1 MTPEDRSRFFDL
13 SEDDLRSFSAVA
25 KHVARHAP
33 AALDD
38 LYATISTRPE
48 LREKFTSAEHMSHA
62 KQAQLSHW
70 QALFAGKPEEDQVA
84 RSRKIGFIHAK
95 IGLEPSW
102 YIGGYA
108 RVLGHVIH
116 GMAGSSLIQRLL
128 GRGLASKLSGL
139 IKMALLDMELALSAY
154 FIAEQTKRTQ
164 ALDEL
169 AAGLNRMAD
178 GNFAQGLGE
187 LPPEYATIAAD
198 FERMRKSVN
207 DALSDV
213 SSAAESI
220 DRGAT
225 EIRQATD
232 DFAIRTQTTAATLE
246 ETSATTKSLA
256 SDVEDTAKASR
267 EMSSALAETLATA
280 DTGRSTVSEAVEA
293 TRNAEASTSEISKII
308 EVIEG
313 ISFQTNLLAL
323 NAGVEAARAGE
334 SGKGFAVVA
343 SEVRALA
350 QRSADAARDIKDLI
364 TKSVEQVSR
373 CSTLVAQSG
382 DAFGDIND
390 RVASLNDL
398 AQQLADITKSQSGLL
413 SQTTVAVSE
422 MERSTQNNAAMVE
435 QSSAAANVLANEA
448 NRMTSLVRQFALDH
462 TADSGC
468 APAQR
473 RAAA

>member
-1 MTPEDRSRFFDL
+1 MTPEDRARFFDL
-13 SEDDLRSFSAVA
+13 SEDDFRSFSAVA
-25 KHVARHAP
+25 RQLARHAP
-33 AALDD
+33 GALDD
-38 LYATISTRPE
+38 LYATINTRPE
-48 LREKFTSAEHMSHA
+48 LKDKFRSAEHMNHA

-70 QALFAGKPEEDQVA
+70 QAMFSGEPDEAQIG
-84 RSRKIGFIHAK
+84 RSRKIGFIHAQ
-95 IGLEPSW
+95 IGLEPTW

-108 RVLGHVIH
+108 RVLGRV
-116 GMAGSSLIQRLL
+116 MRKMVGSSPILRVA
-128 GRGLASKLSGL
+128 GRGLANKLSGL

-154 FIAEQTKRTQ
+154 FIAEQNKRTE
-164 ALDEL
+164 AIDEL
-169 AAGLNRMAD
+169 AAALNRMAD
-178 GNFAQGLGE
+178 GNFAQGMGE
-187 LPPEYATIAAD
+187 VPPEYASIAAD

-207 DALSDV
+207 DALSGM

-232 DFAIRTQTTAATLE
+232 DLAIRTQTTAATLE

-256 SDVEDTAKASR
+256 SDVEDTAKATR
-267 EMSSALAETLATA
+267 EMSTALAETLTTA
-280 DTGRSTVSEAVEA
+280 DTGRSTVSQAVDA
-293 TRNAEASTSEISKII
+293 TRNAEAATSEISKII

-350 QRSADAARDIKDLI
+350 QRSADAARDIKELI

-382 DAFGDIND
+382 DAFGDINE

-398 AQQLADITKSQSGLL
+398 ALKLADITRSQSGLL

-448 NRMTSLVRQFALDH
+448 NRMNILVRRFELDH
-462 TADSGC
+462 AADAGR
-468 APAQR
+468 AAEQR
-473 RAAA
+473 RAA

>member
-1 MTPEDRSRFFDL
+1 MTPEDRFRFFDL
-13 SEDDLRSFSAVA
+13 SEDDLRSFPS
-25 KHVARHAP
+25 VARQLARQAP

-38 LYATISTRPE
+38 LYATIKTRPE
-48 LREKFTSAEHMSHA
+48 LNGKFNSVEQMNHA
-62 KQAQLSHW
+62 KQAQLAHW
-70 QALFAGKPEEDQVA
+70 QALFGGKPDEAQVA

-108 RVLGHVIH
+108 RVLGQVMR
-116 GMAGSSLIQRLL
+116 GMVGSSLLQRVV

-139 IKMALLDMELALSAY
+139 IKMALLDMEVALSAY
-154 FIAEQTKRTQ
+154 FIAEQTTRTQ

-187 LPPEYATIAAD
+187 VPPEYAAIAAD
-198 FERMRKSVN
+198 FERMRASVN
-207 DALSDV
+207 DALKGV
-213 SSAAESI
+213 SAASESI

-232 DFAIRTQTTAATLE
+232 DLAIRTQTTAATLE

-267 EMSSALAETLATA
+267 EMSSALSETLTTA
-280 DTGRSTVSEAVEA
+280 NTGRSTVSEAVEA
-293 TRNAEASTSEISKII
+293 TRSAEASTSEISKII

-382 DAFGDIND
+382 EAFGDING
-390 RVASLNDL
+390 RVAGLNDL
-398 AQQLADITKSQSGLL
+398 AQKLADITKSQSGLL
-413 SQTTVAVSE
+413 SQTTLAVSE

-448 NRMTSLVRQFALDH
+448 NRMNSLVQRFDLDH
-462 TADSGC
+462 ATDSSK
-468 APAQR
+468 APERR
-473 RAAA
+473 RAA

>member
-1 MTPEDRSRFFDL
+1 MTPEDRSRFFNL
-13 SEDDLRSFSAVA
+13 SEDDVRSFSAVA
-25 KHVARHAP
+25 KQLARHAP

-38 LYATISTRPE
+38 LYDTINARPE
-48 LREKFTSAEHMSHA
+48 LREKFRSAEHMNHA

-70 QALFAGKPEEDQVA
+70 QALFAGKPDEAQVG

-108 RVLGHVIH
+108 RVLGQVMRKMVGASPILRV
-116 GMAGSSLIQRLL
+116 A
-128 GRGLASKLSGL
+128 GRGLADKLSGL
-139 IKMALLDMELALSAY
+139 IKMALLDMEIALSAY
-154 FIAEQTKRTQ
+154 FIAEQTKRTE

-178 GNFAQGLGE
+178 GDFSRGLGE
-187 LPPEYATIAAD
+187 LPPEYANLAAD

-207 DALSDV
+207 EALSGV
-213 SSAAESI
+213 SNAAESI

-232 DFAIRTQTTAATLE
+232 DLAIRTQTTAATLE

-256 SDVEDTAKASR
+256 SDVEDTAKATR
-267 EMSSALAETLATA
+267 EMSSALAETLSTA

-382 DAFGDIND
+382 DAFGDINS

-398 AQQLADITKSQSGLL
+398 ALKLADITKSQSGLL

-435 QSSAAANVLANEA
+435 ESSAAANVLASEA
-448 NRMTSLVRQFALDH
+448 NRMNSLVRKFALDRS
-462 TADSGC
+462 AESGFVSE
-468 APAQR
+468 QR
-473 RAAA
+473 RAA